1 MRYMQNKK
9 KEEVI
14 NSKCKCKMRKRKKE
28 NDMDVFIARKNKT
41 K

>member
-1 MRYMQNKK
+1 MQNKK